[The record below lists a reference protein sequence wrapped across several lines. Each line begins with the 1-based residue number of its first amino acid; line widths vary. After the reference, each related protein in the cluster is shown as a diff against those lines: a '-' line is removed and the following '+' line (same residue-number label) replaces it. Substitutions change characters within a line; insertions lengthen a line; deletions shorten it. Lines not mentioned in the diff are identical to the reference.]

1 VGSSSRIDVG
11 TAHASILPLRRLA
24 ACGCS
29 GRSSTDLRAAAER
42 PVSERVSTGRT
53 PPDRE
58 RLRRAVAEM
67 LAALGHRE
75 LGELEGTPERVA
87 DAWIDELLSG
97 EQLDPLEALRGSKIE
112 LGPGPHGAVVL
123 RRLRVATMC
132 PHHLLPSLGSATIAY
147 LPRERAAG
155 LGALAQVVDTLSRRL
170 TLHETLGESIAN
182 TLFEGLE
189 AEGALCHLALRHSCF
204 SARGEREAEAVVETL
219 ALTGSFVDRD
229 RPLAL
234 GLLGGSLERH
244 RDEP

>member
-1 VGSSSRIDVG
+1 MG
-11 TAHASILPLRRLA
+11 
-24 ACGCS
+24 
-29 GRSSTDLRAAAER
+29 
-42 PVSERVSTGRT
+42 ERVPSDRT

-58 RLRRAVAEM
+58 RLRRAIAEM
-67 LAALGHRE
+67 LGALGYRE
-75 LGELEGTPERVA
+75 VGELEGTPGRVA
-87 DAWIDELLSG
+87 DAWIDELVAG
-97 EQLDPLEALRGSKIE
+97 EQIDPLEALRGSKIE

-155 LGALAQVVDTLSRRL
+155 LGALAQVVDALSRRL
-170 TLHETLGESIAN
+170 TLQETLGEAIAS
-182 TLFEGLE
+182 TLLEGLE

-219 ALTGSFVDRD
+219 ALAGSFVGRD

-234 GLLGGSLERH
+234 ALLGGDPERRRH
-244 RDEP
+244 GD